1 MLALAVAAAWAAYQP
16 VRAVH
21 AGDVAI
27 TRLSEGAPDAA
38 ADVAGIA
45 HDRNPLSVE
54 PLFQLAAIE
63 EVRGRL
69 AAAEIALEQAIRLQ
83 PSSAET
89 WRRLGRFQLSV
100 LSDPEAASKSFR
112 AAYFLDPRNPAS
124 TSDFLEARRAA
135 GDPAPAAPPEPEP
148 EP

>member
-1 MLALAVAAAWAAYQP
+1 MLALAVAAAWAAFQP

-21 AGDVAI
+21 AGDV
-27 TRLSEGAPDAA
+27 GDHAA
-38 ADVAGIA
+38 ARARSTPPPTSPGSR

-54 PLFQLAAIE
+54 PLWELAAIE
-63 EVRGRL
+63 EGAGALAGRRD
-69 AAAEIALEQAIRLQ
+69 ALEQAVELQ

-89 WRRLGRFQLSV
+89 WRRLGPLPAQRAV
-100 LSDPEAASKSFR
+100 GPGGARRSFR

-124 TSDFLEARRAA
+124 TSDLLEARRAA
-135 GDPAPAAPPEPEP
+135 GDPAPAAPPEPAP